1 MAGKKPRGMGNGES
15 GIGNARTSNGRASR
29 STAQGTPDSRFPIPD
44 SRPSSLLTRAQKL
57 DLYYWMRMTRS
68 LEERLV
74 ALYRQTKVV
83 GGLFRSLGQEADAV
97 GSAYALE
104 RRDILSPLIRNLGSM
119 LVKGATPLEI
129 LRQYMAKGD
138 SPTRG
143 RELNIHFGDTERGF
157 IGQISPLGDMVPVMA
172 GVTLTFRMR
181 GQDRVGLVYVGDGAT
196 STGAFHEGI
205 NFAAVQRL
213 PLVVIVENNGYAYS
227 TPIEKQT
234 AARQF
239 VDKAIGYGIPGLQA
253 DGNDVLAVYDVTKQ
267 AVDYARAGGGV
278 TLVELMTYRRKG
290 HAEHDNQSYVPA
302 GEIDRWAAENDPL
315 DRYLVVMREELGATD
330 AEIAAIDARV
340 TAEIDAATDEAEKSP
355 PPLPLDALVGI
366 YADPPSERPLWFRD
380 GADRAV
386 DVNERPEGW
395 GTWQAPRTGGG

>member
-1 MAGKKPRGMGNGES
+1 
-15 GIGNARTSNGRASR
+15 
-29 STAQGTPDSRFPIPD
+29 
-44 SRPSSLLTRAQKL
+44 
-57 DLYYWMRMTRS
+57 MRLTRS

-97 GSAYALE
+97 GSAFALE

-143 RELNIHFGDTERGF
+143 RELNIHFGDTDRGF

-181 GQDRVGLVYVGDGAT
+181 RQDRVGLVYVGDGAT

-213 PLVVIVENNGYAYS
+213 PLVVVVENNGYAYS

-239 VDKAIGYGIPGLQA
+239 VDKAIGYGIPGVQA

-290 HAEHDNQSYVPA
+290 HAEHDNQSYVPD

-315 DRYLVVMREELGATD
+315 DRYQVVMREQLGATD

-355 PPLPLDALVGI
+355 PPLPLDALVGV
-366 YADPPSERPLWFRD
+366 YADPPAERPLWFRD

-395 GTWQAPRTGGG
+395 GTWQSTRPGSA

>member
-1 MAGKKPRGMGNGES
+1 MPAGGKRKAGTGNREPGTETRRASGNGKRVEAH
-15 GIGNARTSNGRASR
+15 G
-29 STAQGTPDSRFPIPD
+29 SRFPVPG
-44 SRPSSLLTRAQKL
+44 SRSSELLTRAQKL
-57 DLYYWMRMTRS
+57 DLYYWMRLTRS

-143 RELNIHFGDTERGF
+143 RELNIHFGDTDRGF

-172 GVTLTFRMR
+172 GVTMTFKMR
-181 GQDRVGLVYVGDGAT
+181 RQDRVGLVYVGDGAT

-234 AARQF
+234 AAKQF
-239 VDKAIGYGIPGLQA
+239 VDKAIGYGVAGLQA

-267 AVDYARAGGGV
+267 AVDRARSGGGV
-278 TLVELMTYRRKG
+278 TLIELMTYRRKG
-290 HAEHDNQSYVPA
+290 HAEHDNQSYVPP
-302 GEIDRWAAENDPL
+302 GEIDRWASQNDPI
-315 DRYLVVMREELGATD
+315 DRYLAVMRDELGVTD
-330 AEIAAIDARV
+330 EEIAAIDSRV
-340 TAEIDAATDEAEKSP
+340 AQEVDAATDEAEKSAP
-355 PPLPLDALVGI
+355 PEPLDALIGV
-366 YADPPSERPLWFRD
+366 YADPPSERPLWFRE
-380 GADRAV
+380 GTDRAV
-386 DVNERPEGW
+386 AVNERAEGW
-395 GTWQAPRTGGG
+395 GSWQATRTGSV